1 MTVTGIPVE
10 VDQVARNFK
19 ELQESMSP
27 ERRARVEARVS
38 EALKT
43 LALDELREARKLTQ
57 TQLATLLEVDQGSVS
72 KMERRTD
79 MYISTLRSYIEAM
92 GGALHIRAVFPDGE
106 VPIQQFGDAK
116 SEAKGDRMSKE
127 KEELYIE
134 RRDEGDYAV
143 RRPGSDRASA
153 VLPTQAEAIER
164 AREID
169 PDAVIHVERV
179 RETDRGGRDKWR
191 NP

>member
-1 MTVTGIPVE
+1 MTATGIPVE
-10 VDQVARNFK
+10 VEQVAKNFK

-27 ERRARVEARVS
+27 ERRARVEARVN

-106 VPIQQFGDAK
+106 VQIHQFGDVRN
-116 SEAKGDRMSKE
+116 ETKGDKMPKG
-127 KEELYIE
+127 KEELFIE
-134 RRDEGDYAV
+134 RREGGDYAV
-143 RRPGSDRASA
+143 RRPGSERASA

-164 AREID
+164 AKEID
-169 PDAVIHVERV
+169 PNAAVHVERV
-179 RETDRGGRDKWR
+179 RETTRGGRDKWR